1 MNKLT
6 KIALC
11 AALPAVWAAGCSDF
25 LKGGDLTTSP
35 NNPVQGSANNS
46 QLFVSI
52 QANMFI
58 YQEGDMGRAVAQWM
72 QQLIGVARQQI
83 QVYNY
88 SGVSNATYDGEF
100 QRPYVGGGLIDIR
113 TLEAQATTSGDLK
126 YLGVAQVMEAWYMG
140 YTADVWGDIPYSQA
154 VDYVNFPT
162 PELDTQQDVY
172 NAVETLLSTAITN
185 MAGAGAGP
193 GSADLV
199 YGGNMA
205 KWTALAHTLKAR
217 FYMHQAEQ
225 LGAAAYTS
233 ALAEAALGVGEA
245 AGSADYTA
253 YHNGSIQLSTNS
265 WWQFMDGS
273 GGTGRA
279 GDLVAASGAV
289 HSTMWDMMT
298 TAADPRFNLY
308 FLAANTNGGEMSPV
322 RLDPGFPQPIVT
334 GIENKLIEAE
344 ANLALGNGA
353 AALTKLNAAQA
364 AWGTAA
370 SWHAA
375 VVVASTPAT
384 LANISY
390 EYYVTLFQNSEEWN
404 VWKRTCLPVLVPVS
418 TTAAFGGGKIPARMW
433 YGQTEEQTNPNIP
446 PVGTAPNG
454 DTNWNDPVRC
464 P

>member
-1 MNKLT
+1 VNKLT

-25 LKGGDLTTSP
+25 LKGGNLTTSP
-35 NNPVQGSANNS
+35 NNPVTGSANNS

-88 SGVSNATYDGEF
+88 SGISNATYDGEF

-113 TLEAQATTSGDLK
+113 VLEAGATAGGDLK
-126 YLGVAQVMEAWYMG
+126 YLGVAQVMEAWFIG

-162 PELDTQQDVY
+162 PILDTQQDVY

-193 GSADLV
+193 GTADLV
-199 YGGNMA
+199 YAGDMV

-225 LGAAAYTS
+225 LGNAAYSS
-233 ALAEAALGVGEA
+233 ALTEAGAGIGTAV
-245 AGSADYTA
+245 GSADYLA
-253 YHNGSIQLSTNS
+253 YHNGGIQLSTNS

-279 GDLVAASGAV
+279 GDLVAAAGAV
-289 HSTMWDMMT
+289 HSTMWDMMA
-298 TAADPRFNLY
+298 TAADPRFPLY
-308 FLAANTNGGEMSPV
+308 FNAANTNGGEMSLV
-322 RLDPGFPQPIVT
+322 RLGAGFPQPLVT
-334 GIENKLIEAE
+334 AQENFLILAE
-344 ANLALGNGA
+344 ANFKLGNAGP
-353 AALTKLNAAQA
+353 ALTALNAAQA
-364 AWGTAA
+364 LWATATP
-370 SWHAA
+370 WHAA
-375 VVVASTPAT
+375 VVVPATPAT

-390 EYYVTLFQNSEEWN
+390 EYYVTLFQNTEEWN
-404 VWKRTCLPVLVPVS
+404 VWKRTCLPVLAPVS
-418 TTAAFGGGKIPARMW
+418 IVAAFGGGKIPARMW

>member
-1 MNKLT
+1 VNKLT

-25 LKGGDLTTSP
+25 LKGGNLTTSP
-35 NNPVQGSANNS
+35 NNPVTGSANSS

-72 QQLIGVARQQI
+72 QQLIGVQRQQV

-88 SGVSNATYDGEF
+88 TGISNASYDAEF
-100 QRPYVGGGLIDIR
+100 QRPYTGGGLVDIR
-113 TLEAQATTSGDLK
+113 TLEAQATTAGDLK

-154 VDYVNFPT
+154 ADFTTYPT
-162 PELDTQQDVY
+162 PILDTQQDVY
-172 NAVETLLSTAITN
+172 ATVETLLSTAITN
-185 MAGAGAGP
+185 MGGAGSGP
-193 GSADLV
+193 LAADLV
-199 YGGNMA
+199 YGGNMG
-205 KWTALAHTLKAR
+205 KWIALAHTLKAR
-217 FYMHQAEQ
+217 FYMHQAEV
-225 LGAAAYTS
+225 LGNSMYTS
-233 ALAEAALGVGEA
+233 ALAEAALGIGEA

-253 YHNGSIQLSTNS
+253 YHNGTIQLSTNA
-265 WWQFMDGS
+265 WWQFMDGA

-279 GDLVAASGAV
+279 GDLVAAAGAV
-289 HSTMWDMMT
+289 HSTMWNMMT
-298 TAADPRFNLY
+298 TAADPRFPQY
-308 FLAANTNGGEMSPV
+308 FNAANTNGGEMSPV
-322 RLDPGFPQPIVT
+322 RLGPGFPQPIVT
-334 GIENKLIEAE
+334 AQENLLIEAE

-353 AALTKLNAAQA
+353 AALTKLNAEQA
-364 AWGTAA
+364 LWNQSTS
-370 SWHAA
+370 SWHTA
-375 VVVASTPAT
+375 VVVAPTAAPVG
-384 LANISY
+384 NIS
-390 EYYVTLFQNSEEWN
+390 YVTLFQNTEEWN
-404 VWKRTCLPVLVPVS
+404 VWKRTCLPVLTVVPPG
-418 TTAAFGGGKIPARMW
+418 TAAFGGGKIPARMW